1 MFEDTIQ
8 LDFVYRQNY
17 EPILNSDN
25 QKIINEKNDQKEFC
39 ETINSIRDVK

>member
-8 LDFVYRQNY
+8 LDIVYRQNF
-17 EPILNSDN
+17 EQILNTDN
-25 QKIINEKNDQKEFC
+25 QKIIDEKNDQKEFC